1 MGDKRDTHLAEPVQA
16 VYDYLEALLSELPDS
31 LEPATEDQTQEVV
44 ELVEAVIP
52 VVEETTQEVLETQ
65 EAVAEEE
72 SGEEAPAEPEIPEW
86 AEEPFQCLLFRLR
99 GMTMAV
105 PLLSLDGILKPEEKE
120 STQIPGQPNWHRGV
134 INNRGQ
140 QVVLVD
146 TAQLVMPERLHK
158 APESEG
164 VGSHILLIGGGRW
177 GLSCDTLT
185 KPVFLNKD
193 EVRWSLDHPD
203 RRWMAGTVIDK
214 LCILLDIDG
223 LLEIIGHE

>member
-1 MGDKRDTHLAEPVQA
+1 MGEKKHTHLAEPVQA

-31 LEPATEDQTQEVV
+31 LEPATEEQIQEAV
-44 ELVEAVIP
+44 ELVEAVAP
-52 VVEETTQEVLETQ
+52 ELEEVPQEVLETQ
-65 EAVAEEE
+65 VEAAEDTPEE
-72 SGEEAPAEPEIPEW
+72 RAAVSEIPEW

-105 PLLSLDGILKPEEKE
+105 PLLSLDGILKPGEE

-134 INNRGQ
+134 ITNRGQ

-158 APESEG
+158 AAEDEG
-164 VGSHILLIGGGRW
+164 VGGHILLIGGGRW
-177 GLSCDTLT
+177 GLTCDTLT

-193 EVRWSLDHPD
+193 EVRWSLGHPD

-214 LCILLDIDG
+214 LCILLDVDG
-223 LLEIIGHE
+223 LLDVIGHE